1 MPARKIGHM
10 AMIKQMTKQIEK
22 PKAVTLKSVAEE
34 VGLSPGTIS
43 LVLNRAP
50 QSHAIP
56 LHTQERIFAAARELN
71 YQPNP
76 FARALRSRRAGA
88 GAMSREP
95 SESRAL
101 IFSGTK
107 ELNIAIHALRQAGLR
122 VPGDASVVG
131 MDESGT

>member
-1 MPARKIGHM
+1 
-10 AMIKQMTKQIEK
+10 MIKRMTKQTER
-22 PKAVTLKSVAEE
+22 PRADTLKSVAAE

-56 LHTQERIFAAARELN
+56 QHTQERIFAAARELN

-76 FARALRSRRAGA
+76 FARALRTTRTTTSPR
-88 GAMSREP
+88 SK
-95 SESRAL
+95 ESRAL
-101 IFSGTK
+101 IFSGVK
-107 ELNIAIHALRQAGLR
+107 ELNLAIHALRQAGLR

-131 MDESGT
+131 VDELSW

>member
-1 MPARKIGHM
+1 
-10 AMIKQMTKQIEK
+10 MIKPMTKQTER
-22 PKAVTLKSVAEE
+22 PRAVTLKSVAAE

-56 LHTQERIFAAARELN
+56 KHTQERIFAAARELN

-76 FARALRSRRAGA
+76 FARALRTSRTAATALRPHANQ
-88 GAMSREP
+88 
-95 SESRAL
+95 SRAL
-101 IFSGTK
+101 IFSGAK
-107 ELNIAIHALRQAGLR
+107 ELNLAIHALRQAGLR

-131 MDESGT
+131 MDELSS